1 MKNNYASNNNN
12 NINNNNNYDISNDKL
27 DMSNNNNSLRKDKSE
42 IYMISENDDI
52 FNNTKRKKQK
62 KMLHREKI
70 SKKIMAKS
78 SDTNKDLSNRIFL
91 TGDSIVKHVRNYE
104 LSRKKETAKFMLRA
118 FRVQRSCVW
127 IITYNQH

>member
-1 MKNNYASNNNN
+1 MKNNYTSNNNN

-70 SKKIMAKS
+70 SKKIIAKS
-78 SDTNKDLSNRIFL
+78 SDTNKDVSNRIFL

-118 FRVQRSCVW
+118 FRVQR
-127 IITYNQH
+127 

>member
-1 MKNNYASNNNN
+1 
-12 NINNNNNYDISNDKL
+12 
-27 DMSNNNNSLRKDKSE
+27 MSNNNNSLRKDKSE

-104 LSRKKETAKFMLRA
+104 LSRKKETAKFMLRT
-118 FRVQRSCVW
+118 FRVQR
-127 IITYNQH
+127 